1 MTGQKNPPRP
11 HPVKSAARRNA
22 IQSAAQQAQFP
33 VQNIATS
40 DDSGQ
45 DDPAEYAPN
54 TALNTAKESASSA
67 GTAVR
72 DMAIT
77 SYQQFRVVQQRR
89 IQRLH
94 HTPDGGSVPVRE
106 PTEHLSDMTVLPP
119 DQRRRSAQ
127 QTKYRQIA
135 VSRRK
140 ATASTIAEPVAAQ
153 KPNHKRDLFRRQLF
167 QREAVLRYLKKQS
180 RRTSPGTLSGTAV
193 PSMPSGPIP
202 RLPGTTVKQQALEHI
217 RVFAERFGIALRNI
231 VASVARKAIESLV
244 ALVGAGGI
252 VLLLALV
259 LGAAAA
265 VIGSPMGIL
274 FANES
279 GDPSSIPISQIVQE
293 TNREF
298 GEAINEIVTSHP
310 ECRETEMHYEYEDGH
325 SWASYWPEVLAV
337 FAVHYNLNQ
346 DENVIVIDE
355 NSREQI
361 KDTFWTMHQIEYEIE
376 EMEVIPEQPEEPEEP
391 TYPTVPEE
399 PEEPPQPVIEYILHI
414 TVSSKSV
421 EELAEEYH
429 FTADQRDILSEL
441 LSDSMRPTLLAL
453 CGGLTG
459 DGTIQWPLPGHFSIS
474 CYFGE
479 VDAFGR
485 AGHNGIDIPAAEG
498 TPVLAA
504 HNGTV
509 MAAGWNDSYGNQILL
524 DDGAGLSSRYAHMI
538 ATAADPGEPVTAGQ
552 VIGFVGSTGDSTG
565 NHLHFEVLLAGSR
578 IDPLTVVQP

>member
-1 MTGQKNPPRP
+1 MY
-11 HPVKSAARRNA
+11 S
-22 IQSAAQQAQFP
+22 
-33 VQNIATS
+33 
-40 DDSGQ
+40 
-45 DDPAEYAPN
+45 
-54 TALNTAKESASSA
+54 KEGA
-67 GTAVR
+67 
-72 DMAIT
+72 
-77 SYQQFRVVQQRR
+77 YF
-89 IQRLH
+89 
-94 HTPDGGSVPVRE
+94 
-106 PTEHLSDMTVLPP
+106 PTENIGFSGISLNRIRTPKP
-119 DQRRRSAQ
+119 
-127 QTKYRQIA
+127 
-135 VSRRK
+135 K
-140 ATASTIAEPVAAQ
+140 A
-153 KPNHKRDLFRRQLF
+153 
-167 QREAVLRYLKKQS
+167 
-180 RRTSPGTLSGTAV
+180 
-193 PSMPSGPIP
+193 
-202 RLPGTTVKQQALEHI
+202 
-217 RVFAERFGIALRNI
+217 
-231 VASVARKAIESLV
+231 
-244 ALVGAGGI
+244 
-252 VLLLALV
+252 LLALV

-279 GDPSSIPISQIVQE
+279 GDPSSFPISQIVQE

-298 GEAINEIVTSHP
+298 GEAINEIVTAHP

-337 FAVHYNLNQ
+337 FAVHHNLNQ

-361 KDTFWTMHQIEYEIE
+361 RDTFWLMHKIEYEIE
-376 EMEVIPEQPEEPEEP
+376 EIEVMPEQPEEPEEP
-391 TYPTVPEE
+391 TDPTAPEE

-538 ATAADPGEPVTAGQ
+538 ATAVTPGEPVTAGQ

-565 NHLHFEVLLAGSR
+565 NHLHFEVMLAGSR
-578 IDPLTVVQP
+578 IDPLTVVQPP

>member
-1 MTGQKNPPRP
+1 M
-11 HPVKSAARRNA
+11 
-22 IQSAAQQAQFP
+22 
-33 VQNIATS
+33 
-40 DDSGQ
+40 
-45 DDPAEYAPN
+45 
-54 TALNTAKESASSA
+54 
-67 GTAVR
+67 
-72 DMAIT
+72 
-77 SYQQFRVVQQRR
+77 
-89 IQRLH
+89 
-94 HTPDGGSVPVRE
+94 
-106 PTEHLSDMTVLPP
+106 
-119 DQRRRSAQ
+119 
-127 QTKYRQIA
+127 
-135 VSRRK
+135 
-140 ATASTIAEPVAAQ
+140 
-153 KPNHKRDLFRRQLF
+153 
-167 QREAVLRYLKKQS
+167 
-180 RRTSPGTLSGTAV
+180 
-193 PSMPSGPIP
+193 
-202 RLPGTTVKQQALEHI
+202 
-217 RVFAERFGIALRNI
+217 
-231 VASVARKAIESLV
+231 ASVARKAIESLV

-293 TNREF
+293 TNREY
-298 GEAINEIVTSHP
+298 GEAIHEIVTAHP
-310 ECRETEMHYEYEDGH
+310 ECRETEMHYDYEDGH

-337 FAVHYNLNQ
+337 FAVHHNLNQ
-346 DENVIVIDE
+346 NENVIVIDE

-361 KDTFWTMHQIEYEIE
+361 RDTFWLMHKIEYEIE
-376 EMEVIPEQPEEPEEP
+376 EIEVMPEQPEEPEEP
-391 TYPTVPEE
+391 TDPTAPEE